1 MVGKIYQEESK
12 HMWYLSDAEENRRGF
27 WERFPIIPLFIPG
40 PMGSLHQVN
49 KSPRPLR
56 GVAGALG
63 GSSSRRRLCAFSA
76 GPGLLAGIALLGC
89 SEWGPCFLNL
99 LSIYLIPGKKTML
112 GFFPSS
118 VVSPKLNYFKSHAVY
133 TQLS

>member
-1 MVGKIYQEESK
+1 
-12 HMWYLSDAEENRRGF
+12 MWYLSDEEENRRGF

-40 PMGSLHQVN
+40 PMGSLHQVT
-49 KSPRPLR
+49 KRPRPLR

-63 GSSSRRRLCAFSA
+63 GSSSSRRLRASRA
-76 GPGLLAGIALLGC
+76 GPGLLAGMVLLGC
-89 SEWGPCFLNL
+89 SEWGSCFLNFL
-99 LSIYLIPGKKTML
+99 FIYLIPGKETLL
-112 GFFPSS
+112 GSFPSS